1 MKAQIGPI
9 PIRVILVIVRY
20 ELSLLLFLPFIPH
33 SMSLHLFVLNNSMY
47 QLSEKVFCSIA
58 TGIGYRVNY

>member
-9 PIRVILVIVRY
+9 PIRVNLVIVRY

-47 QLSEKVFCSIA
+47 QLSEKVFGSIA
-58 TGIGYRVNY
+58 TGIG